1 MNAVEIEQAISELA
15 EQPFDSVE
23 FPFQFLQAFG
33 NKETT
38 LKKLRT
44 GNTNKSD
51 LGGVLQTNN
60 IHIVVC
66 AEGEVSSTLESIK
79 NSLATKKA
87 KAKYALATDGVM
99 FEAEELSS
107 EEQVACEFDQFH
119 DHFGFFLGLAGIS
132 TVKAI
137 RENSFDVKAT
147 SRLDRLYVQL
157 LKENPEWAASERRE
171 EIDLSPIN

>member
-51 LGGVLQTNN
+51 LGGVLQANN

-79 NSLATKKA
+79 NS
-87 KAKYALATDGVM
+87 
-99 FEAEELSS
+99 
-107 EEQVACEFDQFH
+107 
-119 DHFGFFLGLAGIS
+119 
-132 TVKAI
+132 
-137 RENSFDVKAT
+137 
-147 SRLDRLYVQL
+147 SRR
-157 LKENPEWAASERRE
+157 
-171 EIDLSPIN
+171 